1 MRHTLPGQL
10 NLAETP
16 ERIGGLLKLKARAP
30 IKPRVPQLPAD
41 IGLFSDDSLQTDLV
55 EMLTYSHEEE

>member
-1 MRHTLPGQL
+1 MRHNLLGQL
-10 NLAETP
+10 DIPHTEQRLAELA
-16 ERIGGLLKLKARAP
+16 RLKAREPLRAS
-30 IKPRVPQLPAD
+30 KPQLPAD